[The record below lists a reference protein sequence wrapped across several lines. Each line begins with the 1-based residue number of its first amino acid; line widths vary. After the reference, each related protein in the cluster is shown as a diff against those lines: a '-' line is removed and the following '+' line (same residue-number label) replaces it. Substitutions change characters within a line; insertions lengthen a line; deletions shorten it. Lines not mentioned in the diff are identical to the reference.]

1 MSNDRD
7 TSSLNIKQGV
17 PQYKVGDLTI
27 TKEILLKKIKTYW
40 LEIYSMGYYKELIM
54 IWIFLI
60 EIEKPWEKI
69 KVTVL
74 EK

>member
-7 TSSLNIKQGV
+7 TSNLNIKQGV

-27 TKEILLKKIKTYW
+27 IKEILLKKIKTYW
-40 LEIYSMGYYKELIM
+40 LEIYLMGYYKEQIM

>member
-7 TSSLNIKQGV
+7 TSNLNIKQGV

-27 TKEILLKKIKTYW
+27 IKEILLKKNKTYW

-69 KVTVL
+69 EVTVL

>member
-27 TKEILLKKIKTYW
+27 IKEILLKKIKTYW
-40 LEIYSMGYYKELIM
+40 LEIYLMGYYKEQIM

-69 KVTVL
+69 EVTVL

>member
-1 MSNDRD
+1 M
-7 TSSLNIKQGV
+7 NIKQSV
-17 PQYKVGDLTI
+17 PQYKFGDLTI
-27 TKEILLKKIKTYW
+27 IKEILLKKIKTYW

-69 KVTVL
+69 EVTVL